1 MQWYQLDNMQTI
13 YASLQTDNHA
23 NTSSLNF
30 YRPDA
35 LPDAQPT
42 VSKHWRHT
50 ALEQYGIYCF
60 SINNRCT
67 VQRRTG
73 ISCICSVLTCIY
85 QNTGLVGAAEW
96 TIHSTCVTT
105 DSCASLD
112 SRVLVLGT
120 CTGTWSVFKYHFQVL
135 VLLFGTE
142 VLVLVLVLET
152 WVLVMVLVLETQVLV
167 LVLVLEWLS
176 TGYNSAG
183 QCNTNFELELG
194 SVKIRILPN
203 IEVKGH

>member
-1 MQWYQLDNMQTI
+1 MQWHQLDNMQTI
-13 YASLQTDNHA
+13 YASLQTDYHA
-23 NTSSLNF
+23 ITSSLNF

-60 SINNRCT
+60 SINNRST

-96 TIHSTCVTT
+96 NIHSTCVTT

-112 SRVLVLGT
+112 SRVVVLGT
-120 CTGTWSVFKYHFQVL
+120 CTRTWSEFKYHFQVL
-135 VLLFGTE
+135 VLVLVLGTE
-142 VLVLVLVLET
+142 VLVLVLET
-152 WVLVMVLVLETQVLV
+152 WVLVLVLETQ
-167 LVLVLEWLS
+167 
-176 TGYNSAG
+176 
-183 QCNTNFELELG
+183 CNCN
-194 SVKIRILPN
+194 V
-203 IEVKGH
+203 